1 MFGGRIDGRTGAG
14 LAVVAALL
22 IGPVFAGESAGDR
35 QTGDQPTDD
44 KRIDNTP
51 INNRPT
57 DSGPIDGPIDGQPK
71 NDKRDILVTFVNDGA
86 RRTAGGS
93 GQPYRYRKRYS
104 ISAEVRRNARGVAAD
119 YSLTAIDDWPIRS
132 LGVYCF
138 VYRVAAAEDLGQ
150 VITLLRGD
158 RRVESVQLLQAFDTG
173 TTDVYDDTYA
183 GLQHG
188 LNALGLGAAHRHAT
202 GRGVR
207 VAIVDSNVDSRH
219 EDLRGRVAKV
229 HNFARTDRPEDQV
242 HGTAVTSIIGANAN
256 NAVGIVGIAPG
267 ARVELFVACWARRG
281 TDTAMCDSF
290 TLSKAIDAVLEDPPD
305 VLNLSLNGP
314 FDPLL
319 SRLIA
324 EAHRRGVIVIAA
336 VPNNGDDNR
345 QFPASMEQVIGVD
358 ASRQPGRDERPDTAV
373 YAPGS
378 EIIVAIP
385 DDDYAFRSGTSLA
398 AAHVSGVVA
407 LVLSV
412 APDLASAD
420 IARLLRE
427 SQRAGERGDL
437 SVDACLALQL
447 ANRSLPCRG

>member
-1 MFGGRIDGRTGAG
+1 MFGERIDARAAAG
-14 LAVVAALL
+14 LAAVAVLL
-22 IGPVFAGESAGDR
+22 IGPVFASEGAGGR
-35 QTGDQPTDD
+35 QTGNQPIDNEAVDDKPVANEPTDD
-44 KRIDNTP
+44 QST
-51 INNRPT
+51 
-57 DSGPIDGPIDGQPK
+57 
-71 NDKRDILVTFVNDGA
+71 NDRRDILVTFVNDGA
-86 RRTAGGS
+86 RPTAGGS

-104 ISAEVRRNARGVAAD
+104 ISAEVRRYARGVAAD
-119 YSLTAIDDWPIRS
+119 YTLTAIDDWPIRS

-138 VYRVAAAEDLGQ
+138 VYRVAAGDDRERIMA
-150 VITLLRGD
+150 LLRD
-158 RRVESVQLLQAFDTG
+158 DHRIESVQPLQAFDTG
-173 TTDVYDDTYA
+173 TTDAYDDTYA

-188 LNALGLGAAHRHAT
+188 LNALGIRAAHQHAT

-207 VAIVDSNVDSRH
+207 VAIVDSSVDSRH
-219 EDLRGRVAKV
+219 EDLRGRVTKI
-229 HNFARTDRPEDQV
+229 HNFARTNRPEDQV
-242 HGTAVTSIIGANAN
+242 HGTAVASIIGANAN
-256 NAVGIVGIAPG
+256 NAVGIVGVAPH

-281 TDTAMCDSF
+281 ADTAVCDSF

-324 EAHRRGVIVIAA
+324 EAHRKGVIVIASM
-336 VPNNGDDNR
+336 PNDGDSNR
-345 QFPASMEQVIGVD
+345 RFPASMGQVIGVD
-358 ASRQPGRDERPDTAV
+358 ASRQPRRDEHSDAAV

-420 IARLLRE
+420 VARLLRE
-427 SQRAGERGDL
+427 SQRAGDRGDL

>member
-1 MFGGRIDGRTGAG
+1 MSAGHIDCLKAAGA
-14 LAVVAALL
+14 AVAA
-22 IGPVFAGESAGDR
+22 VFLFSMAFAEESTATRPAD
-35 QTGDQPTDD
+35 DQPD
-44 KRIDNTP
+44 
-51 INNRPT
+51 
-57 DSGPIDGPIDGQPK
+57 
-71 NDKRDILVTFVNDGA
+71 DKRDILVTFVNDGA

-119 YSLTAIDDWPIRS
+119 YALTAIDDWPIRS

-138 VYRVAAAEDLGQ
+138 VYRVAAGDDRER
-150 VITLLRGD
+150 IIKLLRGD
-158 RRVESVQLLQAFDTG
+158 RRVESAQPLQAFDTG
-173 TTDVYDDTYA
+173 TTTGYDDTYV

-188 LNALGLGAAHRHAT
+188 LDTLGIRSAHRHAT
-202 GRGVR
+202 GRGIR
-207 VAIVDSNVDSRH
+207 VAIVDSDVDSRH

-229 HNFARTDRPEDQV
+229 LHFARTDEPEDRV
-242 HGTAVTSIIGANAN
+242 HGTAVASVIGANAN
-256 NAVGIVGIAPG
+256 NATGIVGIAPD

-281 TDTAMCDSF
+281 TDTAVCDSF

-319 SRLIA
+319 SRLIT
-324 EAHRRGVIVIAA
+324 EAYRKGVVVIASM
-336 VPNNGDDNR
+336 PNDGNSDR
-345 QFPASMEQVIGVD
+345 RFPASMGQVIGVD
-358 ASRQPGRDERPDTAV
+358 ASGQPARDERQDAAV

-412 APDLASAD
+412 SPDLASAD
-420 IARLLRE
+420 VARLLRQ
-427 SQRAGERGDL
+427 SQRAGDHGSL